1 MGDYEIPDSPN
12 EWPEL
17 PPQETPYV
25 PQSPEPILPDTP
37 EPEPVDP
44 IEPSPRCLEALVSAR
59 QHSLIL
65 SFQI

>member
-44 IEPSPRCLEALVSAR
+44 IEPSPKFGANPVNWR
-59 QHSLIL
+59 SLTA
-65 SFQI
+65 FGMT